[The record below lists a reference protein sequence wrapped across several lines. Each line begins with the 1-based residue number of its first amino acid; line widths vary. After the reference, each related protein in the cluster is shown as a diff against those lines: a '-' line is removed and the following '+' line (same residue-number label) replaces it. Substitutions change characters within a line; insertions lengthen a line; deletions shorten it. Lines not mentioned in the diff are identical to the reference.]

1 MFSSKEWSWL
11 IVFVLLLASGTSGQ
25 EKSVRPGINDSF
37 RSPDVSQ
44 FQQRFETESRE
55 VYKSRNE
62 IVAATQTK
70 AGMTVADIGAGTG
83 LFTRLFAESV
93 GPEGRVIAV
102 DISKSFLE
110 HVERTSR
117 EAGFKNVEAQV
128 CTDDSMGLQPSRST
142 LRSFVTRIITSNSH

>member
-1 MFSSKEWSWL
+1 MYALKHAILF
-11 IVFVLLLASGTSGQ
+11 VVLLPTSTTTSFGQ

-55 VYKSRNE
+55 VYKARRE
-62 IVAATQTK
+62 IVTAMQIK
-70 AGMTVADIGAGTG
+70 SGMTVADIGAGTG

-102 DISKSFLE
+102 DISKAFLD
-110 HVERTSR
+110 HVDRTSR
-117 EAGFKNVEAQV
+117 EAGFKNVETQV
-128 CTDDSMGLQPSRST
+128 CTDDATGLQAARYS
-142 LRSFVTRIITSNSH
+142 VT